1 MEKLVIQNNTLL
13 TTDTPYMNKDQIAY
27 FKNKLIQQKM
37 EFQEKMTHLRKKLT
51 NMKANQPD
59 ILDRSNYLMEMEKEI
74 HAQERYSIRLR
85 QIHQALDR
93 IETGG
98 FGYCEYTG
106 DEIGLRRLEI
116 LPFAT
121 VCVQAMEEYAS

>member
-1 MEKLVIQNNTLL
+1 MEKMVIQNITQF
-13 TTDTPYMNKDQIAY
+13 TDTPYMNKDQIAY

-37 EFQEKMTHLRKKLT
+37 ELQEKMTQLRKKLT

-59 ILDRSNYLMEMEKEI
+59 ILDQSNYLMEMEKEI

-85 QIHQALDR
+85 QIHRALDR

-116 LPFAT
+116 LPFTT
-121 VCVQAMEEYAS
+121 VCVHAMEEFAS